1 MRRVFEVAMSM
12 QHETGKTKAELDVN
26 RFVDESVLD
35 ELEKEGFFK
44 KVAGK

>member
-1 MRRVFEVAMSM
+1 M
-12 QHETGKTKAELDVN
+12 QHETGKSKAELDVS

-44 KVAGK
+44 RLQTGARK